1 MYADRESVAVQG
13 QLIIT
18 MRLMSDTNISAYEFG
33 ELLIDNVDVVTE
45 ALGDVKR
52 FQTRLGDKPYLV
64 LEQKFALFPQN
75 SGDMEINPVLG
86 QVRLSSTS
94 SSVFDPFQRRGEI
107 RSVSSPPLKIRV
119 TGIDPAFSGK
129 QWLPATN
136 LRLSEV
142 WQSDLDK
149 LVAGEPITRTIM
161 LVAEGLTAAQLPPL
175 EQLQVD
181 GIKQYPDQAALDD
194 QRSDKGIVGVRQQ
207 KVALIPTS
215 GGRYTLPEIS
225 LPWWNIETGQEE
237 VAKIPSRTI
246 TVAAAAEGPQVSTES
261 AVMPQVA
268 PQSGPVQSPNRQQS
282 NRFWVWLS
290 LFLACGWFASA
301 ALWWWRYRR
310 TARPQSVE
318 DPPQVKLKQAARQL
332 QRACEANNAPE
343 ARDAL
348 LRWAGAL
355 PVGIKF
361 NHLNQ
366 LAGYFGEPLKTQ
378 IYTMNQSL
386 YGGTK
391 QDWQGRGLWQT
402 CQAIM
407 QDAESSATIKEQS
420 LPALNP

>member
-1 MYADRESVAVQG
+1 LYADRESVTVQG

-75 SGDMEINPVLG
+75 SGDMLINPVLG
-86 QVRLSSTS
+86 QVRLSSAS
-94 SSVFDPFQRRGEI
+94 NSVFDPFQRRGEI
-107 RSVSSPPLKIRV
+107 RSVNSPPLKIQV

-142 WQSDLDK
+142 WQSDLEK

-175 EQLQVD
+175 EQRQVD
-181 GIKQYPDQAALDD
+181 GIKQYPDQATLDD

-225 LPWWNIETGQEE
+225 LPWWNTETGRQE

-246 TVAAAAEGPQVSTES
+246 TVAAVVEVPQASTET
-261 AVMPQVA
+261 AVIPQVA
-268 PQSGPVQSPNRQQS
+268 PQSGPVQPLKRQQS

-301 ALWWWRYRR
+301 VVWWYRFR
-310 TARPQSVE
+310 RVARPHGAE
-318 DPPQVKLKQAARQL
+318 DSRQIKLKQAARQL
-332 QRACEANNAPE
+332 KRACEANNAPE

-348 LRWAGAL
+348 LQWAGAL
-355 PVGIKF
+355 PVGLKF
-361 NHLNQ
+361 GHLNQ
-366 LAGYFGEPLKTQ
+366 LAAYFGEPLKTQ
-378 IYTMNQSL
+378 IDTLNQSL
-386 YGGTK
+386 YSSTK
-391 QDWQGRGLWQT
+391 RDWQGRELWQT
-402 CQAIM
+402 CQAIV
-407 QDAESSATIKEQS
+407 QDARSSATIKEHS